1 MWTFILWISAAVY
14 QAEGKAGNVPFS
26 PFFSVTLVW
35 IITREGGGGTPIHTI
50 YRYVPPNVVVILKLM
65 IQKAV
70 SISEAFSRTGCN
82 I

>member
-35 IITREGGGGTPIHTI
+35 KITRGSTPIHTL
-50 YRYVPPNVVVILKLM
+50 YGYVPPNGVVMLKLM
-65 IQKAV
+65 IQRGV
-70 SISEAFSRTGCN
+70 SISEAFSRTGYN
-82 I
+82 IQ

>member
-35 IITREGGGGTPIHTI
+35 IITREGGGGYSHTYHIQVCATQRGCDFEAHDSEGGIHF
-50 YRYVPPNVVVILKLM
+50 RGV
-65 IQKAV
+65 
-70 SISEAFSRTGCN
+70 F
-82 I
+82 

>member
-1 MWTFILWISAAVY
+1 MY

-35 IITREGGGGTPIHTI
+35 IITREGGGGGTPIHTI
-50 YRYVPPNVVVILKLM
+50 YRYVPPNGVVILKLM
-65 IQKAV
+65 IQKGV
-70 SISEAFSRTGCN
+70 SISEAFSKTGYN